1 MQHGLVKFSVI
12 LGLAALLALPSLA
25 ISQPQADAAVQQRV
39 GANRARAMA
48 GEIRTAIGA
57 GEITAEQGRA
67 RIARLRERM
76 GQAPAAEA
84 EQRPGA
90 NRARAM
96 AVEIR
101 TAIGAGEITAEQG
114 RARIA
119 RLRKR
124 MDPRGDAVG
133 TNERRSRRSSYRS
146 PSSWASSPRAAA
158 RSQRCCRPSWDPSRG
173 RSDGRG

>member
-1 MQHGLVKFSVI
+1 MVQLVKEDDMQHGLVKFSVI

-48 GEIRTAIGA
+48 GEIRA
-57 GEITAEQGRA
+57 
-67 RIARLRERM
+67 
-76 GQAPAAEA
+76 
-84 EQRPGA
+84 
-90 NRARAM
+90 
-96 AVEIR
+96 
-101 TAIGAGEITAEQG
+101 AIGAGEITAEQG

>member
-1 MQHGLVKFSVI
+1 MQHGSVKFSVL

-25 ISQPQADAAVQQRV
+25 ISQPQADAGVQQIP

-48 GEIRTAIGA
+48 GEIRAAIGA

-96 AVEIR
+96 AVNIR
-101 TAIGAGEITAEQG
+101 TAIGAGEITAEEG

-124 MDPRGDAVG
+124 MGPRGDAVG
-133 TNERRSRRSSYRS
+133 ANERRPRRSSYRS
-146 PSSWASSPRAAA
+146 PSSWDSSRPAGRP
-158 RSQRCCRPSWDPSRG
+158 QRCCRPSWDPSRG
-173 RSDGRG
+173 RSDGQG

>member
-1 MQHGLVKFSVI
+1 MVHLVKEDDMQHGLVKFSVI

-25 ISQPQADAAVQQRV
+25 ISQPQADAAVQQRP

-48 GEIRTAIGA
+48 VEIRAAIGA

-67 RIARLRERM
+67 RM
-76 GQAPAAEA
+76 
-84 EQRPGA
+84 
-90 NRARAM
+90 
-96 AVEIR
+96 
-101 TAIGAGEITAEQG
+101 
-114 RARIA
+114 A

-124 MDPRGDAVG
+124 MGPRGDAVG
-133 TNERRSRRSSYRS
+133 AIERRSRRSSYRS
-146 PSSWASSPRAAA
+146 PSSWDSSRAAA

>member
-1 MQHGLVKFSVI
+1 MQHGLVKFSVL

-25 ISQPQADAAVQQRV
+25 ISQPQADAAVQERPGANRARAMVGEIRAAIGAGEITAEEGRARMARLRKRMGPAPAAEQRP

-48 GEIRTAIGA
+48 GEIRAAIGA

-76 GQAPAAEA
+76 G
-84 EQRPGA
+84 PG
-90 NRARAM
+90 
-96 AVEIR
+96 
-101 TAIGAGEITAEQG
+101 
-114 RARIA
+114 
-119 RLRKR
+119 
-124 MDPRGDAVG
+124 GDAVG
-133 TNERRSRRSSYRS
+133 ANERRSRRSSYRS
-146 PSSWASSPRAAA
+146 PSSWDSSRAAA

>member
-1 MQHGLVKFSVI
+1 MVHLVKEDDMQHGLVKFSVI

-25 ISQPQADAAVQQRV
+25 ISQPQADAAVQQR
-39 GANRARAMA
+39 
-48 GEIRTAIGA
+48 
-57 GEITAEQGRA
+57 
-67 RIARLRERM
+67 
-76 GQAPAAEA
+76 
-84 EQRPGA
+84 PGA

-96 AVEIR
+96 AVNIR
-101 TAIGAGEITAEQG
+101 TAMGAGEITAEQG

-124 MDPRGDAVG
+124 MGPGGDAVG
-133 TNERRSRRSSYRS
+133 ANERRSRRSSYRS

>member
-25 ISQPQADAAVQQRV
+25 ISQPQADAAVQQRP

-48 GEIRTAIGA
+48 VEIRAAIGA

-76 GQAPAAEA
+76 GQAPAA

-114 RARIA
+114 RARIT

-133 TNERRSRRSSYRS
+133 ANERRSRRSSYRS

>member
-25 ISQPQADAAVQQRV
+25 ISQPQAGAAVQQRV
-39 GANRARAMA
+39 G
-48 GEIRTAIGA
+48 G
-57 GEITAEQGRA
+57 
-67 RIARLRERM
+67 
-76 GQAPAAEA
+76 
-84 EQRPGA
+84 

-133 TNERRSRRSSYRS
+133 ANERRSRRSSYRS

>member
-25 ISQPQADAAVQQRV
+25 ISQPQADAAVQQRP

-48 GEIRTAIGA
+48 VEIRAAIGA

-76 GQAPAAEA
+76 G
-84 EQRPGA
+84 PG
-90 NRARAM
+90 
-96 AVEIR
+96 
-101 TAIGAGEITAEQG
+101 
-114 RARIA
+114 
-119 RLRKR
+119 
-124 MDPRGDAVG
+124 GDAVG
-133 TNERRSRRSSYRS
+133 ANERRSRRSSYRS